1 MHLSILL
8 QISNYD
14 VYIKIKKLINFD
26 HYNLIMIHINTELI
40 NDKQINIIK
49 KEFKQAKFTFGKN
62 IGMDIYPFFCQIKY
76 IIDNN
81 INTDY
86 ILKIHTKSNDE
97 WRNDLILPLINHKEI
112 TSLIQ
117 NNNIGMIASKKYT
130 KLLDHYNTPIILHF
144 LKKWNIENKYIDEID
159 WDKKYNNLYD
169 LNFLD
174 TKFYITYPYNKIM
187 YDNNL
192 LEDKDK
198 LNSYA
203 IFHWLNIGYKVFR
216 LIHNPNLITKKINNH
231 YTFCAGTIFWIDAK
245 IIIDF
250 FKKNIDFKFW
260 ENKFE
265 KGYIKNELPTY
276 THSWE
281 RLFAIMI
288 FYNNKILHTL

>member
-14 VYIKIKKLINFD
+14 VYIKIKNLINFD

-49 KEFKQAKFTFGKN
+49 KDFKQAKFTFGKN

-144 LKKWNIENKYIDEID
+144 LKNWNIENKYIDEID

-216 LIHNPNLITKKINNH
+216 LIHNPNLITKKINTH

>member
-1 MHLSILL
+1 MHLSLLL
-8 QISNYD
+8 QISNYQTFL
-14 VYIKIKKLINFD
+14 KIKNIINFNNF
-26 HYNLIMIHINTELI
+26 NLILIHINSELI
-40 NDKQINIIK
+40 NNTQTDNIK
-49 KEFKQAKFTFGKN
+49 DEFKHAKFTYGKN

-76 IIDNN
+76 IIHNN
-81 INTDY
+81 IETDY
-86 ILKIHTKSNDE
+86 ILKIHTKSDDQ
-97 WRNDLILPLINHKEI
+97 WRNDLILPLLNHNLI
-112 TSLIQ
+112 TELIL
-117 NNNIGMIASKKYT
+117 NKNIGMIASKKYT

-159 WDKKYNNLYD
+159 WDKKYDNLYD

-174 TKFYITYPYNKIM
+174 TKFYVTYSYNKIM
-187 YDNNL
+187 YDDELLNNT
-192 LEDKDK
+192 DK

-245 IIIDF
+245 ILVDF
-250 FKKNIDFKFW
+250 FKTNIDFQFW

-265 KGYIKNELPTY
+265 KGYFKNDLPTY

-281 RLFAIMI
+281 RLFAII
-288 FYNNKILHTL
+288 VFYNNKILHKL

>member
-14 VYIKIKKLINFD
+14 IFVKIKKLINFNN
-26 HYNLIMIHINTELI
+26 YNLLMIHINTELI
-40 NDKQINIIK
+40 NHEQINIIK
-49 KEFKQAKFTFGKN
+49 NEFKQAKFTFGKN

-86 ILKIHTKSNDE
+86 ILKIHTKSNDQ
-97 WRNDLILPLINHKEI
+97 WRNDLILPLINHNEI
-112 TSLIQ
+112 TSLVQ

-216 LIHNPNLITKKINNH
+216 LIHNPKLITKKINNH
-231 YTFCAGTIFWIDAK
+231 YTFCTGTIFWIDAK

-250 FKKNIDFKFW
+250 FKKYVDFKFW

-265 KGYIKNELPTY
+265 KGYIKNDLPTY

-281 RLFAIMI
+281 RLFAII
-288 FYNNKILHTL
+288 IYYNNKILHTI

>member
-1 MHLSILL
+1 
-8 QISNYD
+8 
-14 VYIKIKKLINFD
+14 
-26 HYNLIMIHINTELI
+26 MIHINTELI

-49 KEFKQAKFTFGKN
+49 KDFKQAKFTFGKN

-144 LKKWNIENKYIDEID
+144 LKNWNIENKYIDEID

>member
-14 VYIKIKKLINFD
+14 VFIKIKKLINFD

-40 NDKQINIIK
+40 NDEQINIIK

-97 WRNDLILPLINHKEI
+97 WRNDLILPLINHSEI

-144 LKKWNIENKYIDEID
+144 LKIWNIENKYIDEID

-281 RLFAIMI
+281 RLFAIII